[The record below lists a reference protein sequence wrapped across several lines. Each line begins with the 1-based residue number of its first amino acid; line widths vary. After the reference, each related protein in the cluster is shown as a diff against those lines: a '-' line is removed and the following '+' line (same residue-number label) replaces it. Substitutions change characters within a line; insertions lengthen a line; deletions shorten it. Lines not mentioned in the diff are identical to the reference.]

1 MIRSHDPGYN
11 TMNHLVPL
19 DNLIAALGRLPGI
32 GRRTAERMAMALIQ
46 NRKGLMRILANALL
60 EADDGIVCC
69 ERCGSMTLSESNPCD
84 LCIRPRKDA
93 HILCV
98 VESPGD
104 IMKVEQSGG
113 FQGRYHALMGKL
125 SPMHGTGAAD
135 LRVDKLLLRIADEG
149 IEEVLIALGADVESD
164 ATASYLKEVLAPR
177 DVKVSRLAFGLPAGS
192 AIEYSDAS
200 TLARAISGRQEM
212 QGS

>member
-1 MIRSHDPGYN
+1 MQ
-11 TMNHLVPL
+11 HLVPL
-19 DNLIAALGRLPGI
+19 DNLVAALSRLPGI
-32 GRRTAERMAMALIQ
+32 GRRTAERMAMALVQ
-46 NRKGLMRILANALL
+46 DGRGLMRILANALL
-60 EADDGIVCC
+60 ETDEGITCC
-69 ERCGSMTLSESNPCD
+69 ERCGSVTLSGINPCD
-84 LCIRPRKDA
+84 LCIKPRRDA

-104 IMKVEQSGG
+104 IMKIEQSGG

-135 LRVDKLLLRIADEG
+135 LRVDKLLHRIANEG
-149 IEEVLIALGADVESD
+149 IEEVLIALGTDVESD

-177 DVKVSRLAFGLPAGS
+177 DVKVSRIAFGLPAGS
-192 AIEYSDAS
+192 AIEYSDAA

-212 QGS
+212 HGS